1 MREVYKNPMLYY
13 LLIPVLVGMWP
24 LLVWGVYLPRAEH
37 SREVEGS
44 LCVEG
49 QTHVID
55 ILRIDPDRPNMLGK
69 GQVTVDFSYGSAVDR
84 VANLYG
90 IPASSYDLNA
100 GTVAVSSGGKKRQ
113 DARLKLTNV
122 TIVQAAKFLSTIQSM
137 WGLLTCESAKLT
149 KKKGMPDQWDV
160 DFRFLY
166 YY

>member
-13 LLIPVLVGMWP
+13 VLIPVLVGLWP
-24 LLVWGVYLPRAEH
+24 LLVWGVYLPRAEQR
-37 SREVEGS
+37 REIEGS
-44 LCVEG
+44 LCVQG

-55 ILRIDPDRPNMLGK
+55 ILRLDSDRLNMMDKTK
-69 GQVTVDFSYGSAVDR
+69 GPVEFTYGSAIDR
-84 VANLYG
+84 VANLCR
-90 IPASSYDLNA
+90 IPSSDYDVNA
-100 GTVAVSSGGKKRQ
+100 GPRQPISGGKVRQ

-122 TIVQAAKFLSTIQSM
+122 TIVQAAQFLSTIQSM
-137 WGLLTCESAKLT
+137 WSLLTCESIKLT